1 MTIVFT
7 NGVFDILHRGHVELL
22 NFAKSKGDILIVG
35 INSDESTKRLKGE
48 TRPINPQ
55 EERAFILRNLKAV
68 DGVLIFDEDTPRE
81 LIEELGPD
89 ILVKGGDYKAEEVV
103 GYDIVPQTII
113 YPYVDGY
120 STTGIINA
128 NTRT

>member
-35 INSDESTKRLKGE
+35 INSDESTKRLKGD
-48 TRPINPQ
+48 TRPINSQ

-68 DGVLIFDEDTPRE
+68 DGVLIFDQDTPHE
-81 LIEELGPD
+81 LIKELGPD

-103 GYDIVPQTII
+103 GYDIVPQTVI
-113 YPYVDGY
+113 YPYIDGY
-120 STTGIINA
+120 STTNVMDKIK
-128 NTRT
+128 T